1 MLFIPLLTLLILIIT
16 ITTTTNTII
25 ITWSLYV
32 SFSFGTEKR
41 RIVVK
46 MQTWSKD
53 HHHDTNGINYS
64 DRNNNADA
72 NRVIKREGG
81 DQP

>member
-1 MLFIPLLTLLILIIT
+1 MLFIPLLILLIIT
-16 ITTTTNTII
+16 ITTTNTS
-25 ITWSLYV
+25 TWSLYV

>member
-1 MLFIPLLTLLILIIT
+1 MLFIPLLILLILIIT
-16 ITTTTNTII
+16 TTTNTNIT

-64 DRNNNADA
+64 DRNIDADA

>member
-1 MLFIPLLTLLILIIT
+1 MLFIPLLILLILIIT
-16 ITTTTNTII
+16 TTTNT

>member
-1 MLFIPLLTLLILIIT
+1 MLFIPLLILLILIIT
-16 ITTTTNTII
+16 TTTNTNIT

-53 HHHDTNGINYS
+53 HHYDTNGINYS
-64 DRNNNADA
+64 NRNNDAYA